1 MMPSLSPGERLLIYG
16 IGNVGRQDDGLGVR
30 FVEHLERLGP
40 PAHVTLEANY
50 QLAPEDALQLADHD
64 VVLFVD
70 ATVAPDAPAPYVI
83 APVLPAS
90 EVSFSS
96 HALSMGS
103 LLALCTR
110 LYGRAPRAYAMA
122 LPAYSFEVN
131 AELSEGA
138 RGNLE
143 QAMRDAWP
151 ACAGTG
157 QEDASTGRHRIAR

>member
-1 MMPSLSPGERLLIYG
+1 MGWGCGSWSAWR
-16 IGNVGRQDDGLGVR
+16 
-30 FVEHLERLGP
+30 RLGL

-70 ATVAPDAPAPYVI
+70 ATVAPDAPTPYVI
-83 APVLPAS
+83 APVSAAS
-90 EVSFSS
+90 EISFSS

-122 LPAYSFEVN
+122 LPGYAFEVN
-131 AELSEGA
+131 AELSDGA

-143 QAMRDAWP
+143 QALSDAWP
-151 ACAGTG
+151 ACAVRGP
-157 QEDASTGRHRIAR
+157 A